1 MSDDF
6 FSDLG
11 KSISKATQS
20 AVDRTSSFFESTK
33 INAQIGGVN
42 KEIEKLYQRIGE
54 AVCIRFADDNSPLGE
69 EIMSMMEDI
78 KTHRG
83 KIFSLRETLAAV
95 QGKKVCPVCAE
106 IIAADV
112 AFCPKCGAPTPVK
125 EEDLFQDE
133 EAAPSDEEAVAED
146 VSETEEPSDAADAA
160 EEAPATEESSDDN
173 EEEEAP
179 EEAEDLTDAP
189 EEE

>member
-11 KSISKATQS
+11 KSFSKVTQS
-20 AVDRTSSFFESTK
+20 AVDLTSSFIESTK

-54 AVCIRFADDNSPLGE
+54 AVCLRFADDDSSLGE
-69 EIMSMMEDI
+69 EILSMMEDVRA
-78 KTHRG
+78 HRG
-83 KIFSLRETLAAV
+83 TILSLRENLAAV
-95 QGKKVCPVCAE
+95 QGRKVCPVCTE

-125 EEDLFQDE
+125 EEDDLFQDE
-133 EAAPSDEEAVAED
+133 ETDEVPETLTED
-146 VSETEEPSDAADAA
+146 VPQAEEPEECAGEEEAA
-160 EEAPATEESSDDN
+160 EEAAEKSDTPA
-173 EEEEAP
+173 EEASGCEAGENAGP
-179 EEAEDLTDAP
+179 EA
-189 EEE
+189 